1 MGGPLSF
8 LYVFYK
14 AFGMFCPKS
23 QAGKTVFLPH
33 FGFLL
38 GVPLGVIFGHIVGHG
53 ASRRAFFQ
61 HFLVGALLM
70 TLREAKMRQKCRF
83 RGL

>member
-38 GVPLGVIFGHIVGHG
+38 GVPLGVILGTLSATALPGGH
-53 ASRRAFFQ
+53 FFST
-61 HFLVGALLM
+61 F
-70 TLREAKMRQKCRF
+70 
-83 RGL
+83 